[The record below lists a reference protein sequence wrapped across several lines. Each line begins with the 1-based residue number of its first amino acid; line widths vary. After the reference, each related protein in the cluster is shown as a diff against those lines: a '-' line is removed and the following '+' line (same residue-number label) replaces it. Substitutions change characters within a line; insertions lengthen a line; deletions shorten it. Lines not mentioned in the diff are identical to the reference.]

1 MSSAG
6 FTGSTSLKSPIIF
19 MGVLLG
25 AMFPY
30 MFTSSLIRS
39 IQKTAPAISYD
50 IAIQIQEIPGM
61 AHGNMDPDFVRT
73 SALFS
78 FQCILS
84 LKRFVIVVIM
94 LLFSCSDRLF
104 SSA

>member
-1 MSSAG
+1 
-6 FTGSTSLKSPIIF
+6 

-50 IAIQIQEIPGM
+50 IAIQIQ
-61 AHGNMDPDFVRT
+61 
-73 SALFS
+73 
-78 FQCILS
+78 
-84 LKRFVIVVIM
+84 
-94 LLFSCSDRLF
+94 
-104 SSA
+104 